1 MIPGEF
7 DDHGTPHVRRR
18 AERAIRSKLQ
28 LASANFEPVQQFLD
42 RMSETLTR
50 HYGASTALERRGG
63 MQPTALNTF
72 EVTYSI
78 PHSEDAPL
86 SLTFIVTGDDADTI
100 LIQGRQRSTAGEV
113 NAEPGQLDQRVY
125 RLDRLN
131 ELKEALRA
139 RIIGHLSI
147 PQTGPS

>member
-1 MIPGEF
+1 MAHPLRCSVAGDAAHSPE
-7 DDHGTPHVRRR
+7 
-18 AERAIRSKLQ
+18 
-28 LASANFEPVQQFLD
+28 
-42 RMSETLTR
+42 
-50 HYGASTALERRGG
+50 Y
-63 MQPTALNTF
+63 

-113 NAEPGQLDQRVY
+113 NAAPGQLDQRVY

-131 ELKEALRA
+131 ELKEAQYPAGRQSNGPGDQRA
-139 RIIGHLSI
+139 RSRSRLCRQRS
-147 PQTGPS
+147 SRNSSL

>member
-1 MIPGEF
+1 M
-7 DDHGTPHVRRR
+7 
-18 AERAIRSKLQ
+18 
-28 LASANFEPVQQFLD
+28 ASANFEPVQQFLD

-100 LIQGRQRSTAGEV
+100 LMQGRQRSTAGEV

-139 RIIGHLSI
+139 RIIGHLST

>member
-1 MIPGEF
+1 MRDEF
-7 DDHGTPHVRRR
+7 DDDGTVNVRRR
-18 AERAIRSKLQ
+18 AELAIRSQLQ
-28 LASANFEPVQQFLD
+28 LASANFEPIQHFLD

-50 HYGASTALERRGG
+50 QYGPYTAWQRRGG

-72 EVTYSI
+72 EVRYSI
-78 PHSEDAPL
+78 PHPDAPL
-86 SLTFIVTGDDADTI
+86 LLTFIFTGDDADTI